1 MASFLR
7 DNTAGSNENVFMKIR
22 KRIEEKFDSIIQKVV
37 ERREALIVQLE
48 LLERE
53 YETQVLKMEEIESSK
68 QEMEQLFT
76 TLKLETAKKSLRKSI
91 TELNEEIEKSSKV
104 EYPELSFVCE
114 TNDLEWRISELGKL
128 GEAKNKEFV
137 VRKYD
142 NISKSLKTFGKN
154 GNNSGKGKFNEPR
167 GVLVDDK
174 NNRIFIADM
183 YNNRIQV
190 WSINGDYIS
199 KFGKGTLKYPWEI
212 VLCDNALYISDV
224 AKHFVAKWCSST
236 FSFMTQTKT
245 TNGWNEGQLDGPA
258 GLDIDSGEVFVV
270 ERENNRISVFDLNL
284 CFKRIMANKMIN
296 KSCCLR
302 IRSNTIYIVEM
313 TGIIKLFSKADQL
326 MRTIG
331 KNRCFS
337 NNIFHF
343 NFDSANNFLITDVDK
358 NSLFILSPEGELIH
372 SICFKDWKLNSPFGI
387 DVSREGKL
395 VVTFRDGSAAVGI
408 F

>member
-142 NISKSLKTFGKN
+142 NISKPVKTFGKN

-183 YNNRIQV
+183 DNNRIQV

-199 KFGKGTLKYPWEI
+199 EFGKGTHDRPWEI
-212 VLCDNALYISDV
+212 VLCDNALYISDF
-224 AKHFVAKWCSST
+224 AKHCVTKWCSST
-236 FSFMTQTKT
+236 LSFMTQTKT
-245 TNGWNEGQLDGPA
+245 TKGRNEGQLDGPA

-270 ERENNRISVFDLNL
+270 EYRNNRISVFDVNL
-284 CFKRIMANKMIN
+284 CFKRIMAFKMIN
-296 KSCCLR
+296 TSHCLR

-337 NNIFHF
+337 NSIFHF

-372 SICFKDWKLNSPFGI
+372 SICFKDWKPNSPFGI

-395 VVTFRDGSAAVGI
+395 VVTFPEGSAAVGI